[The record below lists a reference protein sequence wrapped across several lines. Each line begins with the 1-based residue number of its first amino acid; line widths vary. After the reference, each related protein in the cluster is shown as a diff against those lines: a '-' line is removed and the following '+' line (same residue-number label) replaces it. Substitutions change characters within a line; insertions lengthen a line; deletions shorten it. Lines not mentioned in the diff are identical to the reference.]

1 MMIDQYKEQYN
12 RETEQIHA
20 PAELIARTKAAMRE
34 EERRI
39 LQMSASQMAEAET
52 KGIREDSG
60 MPSASAGDRKYVKRS
75 GIQKWAYPLT
85 AAAALFILV
94 SVSMMMKGINSR
106 DMSMSGAP
114 MEAAM
119 EASELPVGEDLD
131 GGMAEAGVVMEPE
144 KAAGITERAYADE
157 AMSAEADMAVSPA
170 SETETESMSGAGTE
184 TEDGEQHRKHSN
196 RKEILA
202 GEAAEAPAED
212 VTQGSTAADATNIT
226 IEKVAEKPDFCR
238 RSDVEAHIFEGEI
251 FHVAEEESG
260 WAAYVEV
267 ENREKY
273 VICGEAQDLE
283 AFLEAGYRKLVEQME
298 KDG

>member
-1 MMIDQYKEQYN
+1 MMMDQYKEQYN

-34 EERRI
+34 EEKRI
-39 LQMSASQMAEAET
+39 RQMSAAQMTEGES
-52 KGIREDSG
+52 KGIREDFG
-60 MPSASAGDRKYVKRS
+60 MPSAFPGDRKDAKRS
-75 GIQKWAYPLT
+75 GIQKWAYPLS
-85 AAAALFILV
+85 AAAALFILM
-94 SVSMMMKGINSR
+94 SVSMMMKDTNSR
-106 DMSMSGAP
+106 DMSMSEAP

-119 EASELPVGEDLD
+119 EASEPSVGEDLD

-144 KAAGITERAYADE
+144 KAVETTERAYADE

-170 SETETESMSGAGTE
+170 AEAETESMPGAGAE
-184 TEDGEQHRKHSN
+184 TEDGEHHRKYSD

-212 VTQGSTAADATNIT
+212 VTQGSTAADTMNIT

-238 RSDVEAHIFEGEI
+238 RSDVAAHIFEGET
-251 FHVAEEESG
+251 FHVAEEEDG
-260 WAAYVEV
+260 WAGYIETK
-267 ENREKY
+267 NGEKY
-273 VICGEAQDLE
+273 VIRGEAQDLE
-283 AFLEAGYRKLVEQME
+283 AFLEAGYQKLLEQME

>member
-106 DMSMSGAP
+106 DMSMSEAP

-202 GEAAEAPAED
+202 GEAAEAPAE
-212 VTQGSTAADATNIT
+212 AA
-226 IEKVAEKPDFCR
+226 E
-238 RSDVEAHIFEGEI
+238 
-251 FHVAEEESG
+251 
-260 WAAYVEV
+260 
-267 ENREKY
+267 
-273 VICGEAQDLE
+273 
-283 AFLEAGYRKLVEQME
+283 
-298 KDG
+298 

>member
-1 MMIDQYKEQYN
+1 MMMDQYKEQYN

-34 EERRI
+34 EEKRI
-39 LQMSASQMAEAET
+39 SQMSAAQMTEGES
-52 KGIREDSG
+52 KGIREDFG
-60 MPSASAGDRKYVKRS
+60 MPSASAGDRKYTKHS

-85 AAAALFILV
+85 AVAALFILM

-106 DMSMSGAP
+106 DMSMSEAP

-119 EASELPVGEDLD
+119 EASEPPVGEDLD

-144 KAAGITERAYADE
+144 KAVETTERAYADE

-170 SETETESMSGAGTE
+170 AEAETESMPGAGAV
-184 TEDGEQHRKHSN
+184 TEDGEQHRKYSN
-196 RKEILA
+196 REESLA
-202 GEAAEAPAED
+202 AEAAGAPAED

-238 RSDVEAHIFEGEI
+238 RSDVAAHIFEGET
-251 FHVAEEESG
+251 FHVAKEEAG
-260 WAAYVEV
+260 WAGYIETK
-267 ENREKY
+267 NGEKY
-273 VICGEAQDLE
+273 VIRGEAQDLE
-283 AFLEAGYRKLVEQME
+283 AFLEAGYRKLLEQME

>member
-1 MMIDQYKEQYN
+1 MMMDQYKEQYN

-39 LQMSASQMAEAET
+39 LQMSASQMAGAET

-106 DMSMSGAP
+106 DMSMSEAP
-114 MEAAM
+114 M

-131 GGMAEAGVVMEPE
+131 GGMAEDGAVMDPE

>member
-1 MMIDQYKEQYN
+1 MMMDQYKEQYN

-34 EERRI
+34 EEKRI
-39 LQMSASQMAEAET
+39 SQMSAAQMTEGES
-52 KGIREDSG
+52 KGIREDFG
-60 MPSASAGDRKYVKRS
+60 MPSASASDRKDTKHS
-75 GIQKWAYPLT
+75 GIQKWAYPLF
-85 AAAALFILV
+85 AAAALFILM

-106 DMSMSGAP
+106 DMSMSEAP

-144 KAAGITERAYADE
+144 KAAETTERAYADE
-157 AMSAEADMAVSPA
+157 AMSAEADMAVSPEA
-170 SETETESMSGAGTE
+170 EAETESMSGAGAE

-196 RKEILA
+196 RKENLA
-202 GEAAEAPAED
+202 GEAAGAPAED

-238 RSDVEAHIFEGEI
+238 RSDVEAHIFEGET
-251 FHVAEEESG
+251 FHVAEEEDG
-260 WAAYVEV
+260 WAGYIETK
-267 ENREKY
+267 NGEKY
-273 VICGEAQDLE
+273 VVRGEAQDLE
-283 AFLEAGYRKLVEQME
+283 AFLEAGYRKLLEQME

>member
-1 MMIDQYKEQYN
+1 MMMDQYKEQYN

-60 MPSASAGDRKYVKRS
+60 MPSASAGDRKYVKRYD
-75 GIQKWAYPLT
+75 IKKWAYPLT

-106 DMSMSGAP
+106 DMSMSEAP
-114 MEAAM
+114 M

-238 RSDVEAHIFEGEI
+238 D
-251 FHVAEEESG
+251 
-260 WAAYVEV
+260 
-267 ENREKY
+267 
-273 VICGEAQDLE
+273 
-283 AFLEAGYRKLVEQME
+283 RKSVV
-298 KDG
+298 

>member
-1 MMIDQYKEQYN
+1 M
-12 RETEQIHA
+12 
-20 PAELIARTKAAMRE
+20 LF
-34 EERRI
+34 
-39 LQMSASQMAEAET
+39 
-52 KGIREDSG
+52 
-60 MPSASAGDRKYVKRS
+60 RS
-75 GIQKWAYPLT
+75 
-85 AAAALFILV
+85 
-94 SVSMMMKGINSR
+94 
-106 DMSMSGAP
+106 
-114 MEAAM
+114 
-119 EASELPVGEDLD
+119 
-131 GGMAEAGVVMEPE
+131 
-144 KAAGITERAYADE
+144 
-157 AMSAEADMAVSPA
+157 
-170 SETETESMSGAGTE
+170 
-184 TEDGEQHRKHSN
+184 
-196 RKEILA
+196 KEILA